1 MYVLLPIHNL
11 SRLKSS
17 QRHFQKRPSS
27 LETTFP
33 LFCHLSVGV
42 ILGSFCVFLR
52 SYGGRGDGLAVK
64 DPYMLDF
71 KVWGFIC
78 YQSCIRT
85 HQGRDWDGQRV
96 VKGSLTQRRRP
107 KPTSASSQG
116 GRLSLGG
123 GQARPT
129 AASSAS
135 GESEPETSY
144 HAHFILSMQLEMQ
157 QIKKPLEYILS
168 FVYGGSAVVR
178 SASGSF

>member
-1 MYVLLPIHNL
+1 MCYCPYIIYLDWSLHKDI
-11 SRLKSS
+11 SRNVHHHLKRYFPFFVICQWGSS
-17 QRHFQKRPSS
+17 WGH
-27 LETTFP
+27 
-33 LFCHLSVGV
+33 SVCFSGRTGV
-42 ILGSFCVFLR
+42 G
-52 SYGGRGDGLAVK
+52 GDGLAVK

-123 GQARPT
+123 GQTRPT
-129 AASSAS
+129 AASGAS

-144 HAHFILSMQLEMQ
+144 HAHFILSMRLEMQ